1 MPRKILVVEDEPSLR
16 FVLSKVIARNGYK
29 AEMADCV
36 HKAKELLRDNEY
48 FAHFLDIRLPDG
60 DGVDLL
66 GWIRKR
72 GIPSASVVMTAE
84 ATMKNAVRAVKKG
97 AFEYLVK
104 PFDLKEID
112 RVIERLE
119 QRRVLAR
126 ASGARSAVCEAE
138 PARWEIVGRCPAMQK
153 LYKKIGK
160 AAGSEFTVLI
170 TGESGTGKELV
181 ARNLHRFSDRKS
193 GPFVPFNC
201 AATPRDL
208 IESELFGHLKGAFTG
223 ADSQRKG
230 FIEEAEGGM
239 FFMDEI
245 GETTPGMQAKLLRLL
260 EEGTITPVGSRKPIK
275 TDVRFIAATNRN
287 LKEMVGKNEFRE
299 DLFHRLN
306 VIPIKIPPLRERDG
320 DMELLATYFVKKY
333 GAGRKISDAALR
345 ELTGRR
351 WPGNVRQLENAIKR
365 AVVMSSDDE
374 PLLPSHFPK
383 TDEEA
388 PAGIEGWVA
397 RSLRAGGENIYS
409 RIVGKVETELIRQ
422 AVEKCGGNKV
432 KAAKLLGIN
441 RNTLSRKLKP

>member
-36 HKAKELLRDNEY
+36 QKAKELLRDNAY

-66 GWIRKR
+66 VWIRKR
-72 GIPSASVVMTAE
+72 GIPAASVVMTAE

-126 ASGARSAVCEAE
+126 ASGARDAVCEAE
-138 PARWEIVGRCPAMQK
+138 PARWELVGRCPAMQK

-181 ARNLHRFSDRKS
+181 ARNLHQFSDRKS

-208 IESELFGHLKGAFTG
+208 IESELFGHMKGAFTG

-230 FIEEAEGGM
+230 FIEEAEGGT

-333 GAGRKISDAALR
+333 GGGRKISNAALR
-345 ELTGRR
+345 ALAGRR

-365 AVVMSSDDE
+365 AIVMSSDDE
-374 PLLPSHFPK
+374 PLLPSHFPQ